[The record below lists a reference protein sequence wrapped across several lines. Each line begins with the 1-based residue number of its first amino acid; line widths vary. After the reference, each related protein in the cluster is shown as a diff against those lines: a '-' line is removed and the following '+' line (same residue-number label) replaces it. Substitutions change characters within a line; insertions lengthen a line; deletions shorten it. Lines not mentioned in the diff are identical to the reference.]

1 VRLVDHIGVRMRVL
15 CIRRFQHR
23 IQDSVYTEL
32 KWAIAH
38 LGLEAAYDVQKTT
51 IIHRRTGAEFIVY
64 GIERNLGRPANCVGD
79 AEARSILQKYSC

>member
-1 VRLVDHIGVRMRVL
+1 MRLL

-51 IIHRRTGAEFIVY
+51 IIHRRTGAEFIFTASSETLAVPLAALATPK
-64 GIERNLGRPANCVGD
+64 RGRSFKNTRFDLSSV
-79 AEARSILQKYSC
+79 